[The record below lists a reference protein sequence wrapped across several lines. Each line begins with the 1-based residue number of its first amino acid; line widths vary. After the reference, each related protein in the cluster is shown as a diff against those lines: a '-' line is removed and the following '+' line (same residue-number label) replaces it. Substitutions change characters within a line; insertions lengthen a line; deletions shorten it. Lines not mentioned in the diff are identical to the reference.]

1 MVAVITAF
9 LAVKLSL
16 RRFYTERWWE
26 RKEEAY
32 SRIVEALH
40 RYKKYDEEKLD
51 REMEYLR
58 HDNGREKILAQQWAE
73 SNAELEK
80 AVDLGAFI
88 VSAEVETII
97 RNFLKRKIG
106 DPNHELL
113 SKIIENDL
121 VHVEKCLSDVKS
133 AVKRDLGIK

>member
-26 RKEEAY
+26 RKAETY

-40 RYKKYDEEKLD
+40 KYKRYDQEKFD
-51 REMEYLR
+51 REMEYPS
-58 HDNGREKILAQQWAE
+58 DDDGREEILAHQWAE

-88 VSAEVETII
+88 VSEEVETII
-97 RNFLKRKIG
+97 RNFLSRKIG
-106 DPNHELL
+106 DPNIEALFE
-113 SKIIENDL
+113 IIETDL
-121 VHVEKCLSDVKS
+121 VHVEKCLSDVK
-133 AVKRDLGIK
+133 AAAKKDLGLK